1 MLSSG
6 LGKAFVKYQNTIN
19 VNVFYLLILHSK
31 WCNFGT
37 QPKMTPIIKIL
48 LIVCIEYGQIEVS
61 KLVHILQEK
70 YNKS

>member
-6 LGKAFVKYQNTIN
+6 LGKDFVKYQNTIN
-19 VNVFYLLILHSK
+19 LNVFYLLMLLHSK

-61 KLVHILQEK
+61 KLVHILHEK
-70 YNKS
+70 YS